1 MSWVLRYSQ
10 DPKSSNATRYAAAEM
25 AIDKVERKF
34 AIDLSDK
41 HRHFEH
47 FSIFVVPN
55 VGFSLTLSAAVC
67 SPLPAR

>member
-1 MSWVLRYSQ
+1 
-10 DPKSSNATRYAAAEM
+10 M

-34 AIDLSDK
+34 AIDLSVK